1 MIPALIVLILLVIL
15 VATEPDQHDG
25 PPHDGDNP

>member
-25 PPHDGDNP
+25 PPHAGGKP

>member
-1 MIPALIVLILLVIL
+1 MIAAVIVLILLIIL

-25 PPHDGDNP
+25 DYS

>member
-1 MIPALIVLILLVIL
+1 MIPALIVLILFIIL
-15 VATEPDQHDG
+15 VATEPDPRDG

>member
-15 VATEPDQHDG
+15 VATEPDQHDS
-25 PPHDGDNP
+25 PPPDGDHP